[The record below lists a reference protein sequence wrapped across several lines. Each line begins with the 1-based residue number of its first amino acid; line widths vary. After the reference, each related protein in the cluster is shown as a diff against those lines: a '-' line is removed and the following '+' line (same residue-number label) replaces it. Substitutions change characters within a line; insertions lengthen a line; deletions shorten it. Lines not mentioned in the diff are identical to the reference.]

1 MNLIDKLTTY
11 YNDVVMEMKKVTW
24 PSRQELQESTVVVLT
39 VAGVLAVFTFVV
51 DESLNALIKQ
61 LLR

>member
-1 MNLIDKLTTY
+1 MGFIDKLTAY
-11 YNDVVMEMKKVTW
+11 YNDVVLEMRKVTW

-39 VAGVLAVFTFVV
+39 VAGVLAAFTFIV
-51 DESLNALIKQ
+51 DETLNAVIKQ